1 MRTRILVALLALS
14 VMTLV
19 SCTKKTPETTTTD
32 TLSTSTTTTTHVIK
46 VSRIDLGREMTAD
59 RRVITT
65 GNASFTPGDT
75 VFASVILSGP
85 AEPTQVTARWTSAD
99 GQLVA
104 ESTETVTAGQ
114 LETAAMFHMVKPAG
128 LPPGTYRVD
137 ILANGQV
144 LNTKE
149 FTVTAPSP

>member
-1 MRTRILVALLALS
+1 MRTRILIALLALS
-14 VMTLV
+14 VITLV
-19 SCTKKTPETTTTD
+19 SCTKKTPETTTD
-32 TLSTSTTTTTHVIK
+32 MQSTTTTTHVIK

-65 GNASFTPGDT
+65 GDASFTPGDT